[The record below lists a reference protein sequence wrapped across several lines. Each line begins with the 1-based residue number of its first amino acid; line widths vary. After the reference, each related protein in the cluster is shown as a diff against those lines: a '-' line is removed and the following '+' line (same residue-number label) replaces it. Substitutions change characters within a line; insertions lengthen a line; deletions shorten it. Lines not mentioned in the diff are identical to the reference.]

1 MNSKN
6 TFPEVLWA
14 GTEHSLALAMEAHDR
29 MMAGAFSD
37 DDEEDDDEVPFNYSV
52 QGDVGIIA
60 IKGSLTNRDAWYN
73 RYPRRHQ
80 LCRRSP
86 RPAVRS
92 QPG

>member
-37 DDEEDDDEVPFNYSV
+37 DEEDDGFG
-52 QGDVGIIA
+52 GDVLA
-60 IKGSLTNRDAWYN
+60 SHAAAANA
-73 RYPRRHQ
+73 RRGNHGNAVVSPAGAATR
-80 LCRRSP
+80 LGRSNDY
-86 RPAVRS
+86 
-92 QPG
+92 

>member
-1 MNSKN
+1 MSTKN

-37 DDEEDDDEVPFNYSV
+37 DDEEDDDDEVPFNYSV

-60 IKGSLTNRDAWYN
+60 IKGSLTNRDAWYL
-73 RYPRRHQ
+73 YIIHI
-80 LCRRSP
+80 
-86 RPAVRS
+86 
-92 QPG
+92 